1 MSEESR
7 SASVSARVVFV
18 QMDNSRSIAPDAV
31 FVMKQAFWLM
41 LVLSIVACGRS
52 ERMDALYAQRCLG
65 CHGQAGNGDGPLA
78 QSLPVPPP
86 DFRDT
91 VERKTNSQIR
101 RAIAEGQG
109 TMPAFSPALLQS
121 EISDMLQMV
130 RFLSREGRET
140 RWWEKF
146 DTLVVA
152 HCSLPW
158 ETILGYDEPAEQPK
172 P

>member
-1 MSEESR
+1 MSERSR
-7 SASVSARVVFV
+7 SFSDFARVFFV
-18 QMDNSRSIAPDAV
+18 HIHSTHRKMGGYAMIV
-31 FVMKQAFWLM
+31 KQVLWLRF
-41 LVLSIVACGRS
+41 LLSTVACGRS

-65 CHGQAGNGDGPLA
+65 CHGQAGKGDGPLA
-78 QSLPVPPP
+78 QSLPVRPP
-86 DFRDT
+86 DFRET
-91 VERKTNSQIR
+91 VERRTNSQIR
-101 RAIAEGQG
+101 RAIDEGQG
-109 TMPAFSPALLQS
+109 TMPAFSPALRQS

-130 RFLSREGRET
+130 RFLSRDGRET

-158 ETILGYDEPAEQPK
+158 ETILGYDEPVEASK

>member
-1 MSEESR
+1 MI
-7 SASVSARVVFV
+7 VTKQTLWLVF
-18 QMDNSRSIAPDAV
+18 
-31 FVMKQAFWLM
+31 L
-41 LVLSIVACGRS
+41 LSTVACGRN

-65 CHGQAGNGDGPLA
+65 CHGPAGNGDGPLA
-78 QSLPVPPP
+78 QSLPVRPP

-91 VERKTNSQIR
+91 VERLTNSQIR
-101 RAIAEGQG
+101 KAVAEGKG
-109 TMPAFSPALLQS
+109 TMPAFSPALRQS

-158 ETILGYDEPAEQPK
+158 ETILGYDEPAEQSRR
-172 P
+172 

>member
-1 MSEESR
+1 MI
-7 SASVSARVVFV
+7 V
-18 QMDNSRSIAPDAV
+18 I
-31 FVMKQAFWLM
+31 KQSLWLM
-41 LVLSIVACGRS
+41 ILLSIVACGRN

-65 CHGQAGNGDGPLA
+65 CHGQAGDGDGPLA
-78 QSLPVPPP
+78 GSLPVRPP

-101 RAIAEGQG
+101 KAIAEGRG
-109 TMPAFSPALLQS
+109 TMPAFSPALRQS

-158 ETILGYDEPAEQPK
+158 ETILGYGEPVEESK

>member
-1 MSEESR
+1 M
-7 SASVSARVVFV
+7 
-18 QMDNSRSIAPDAV
+18 III
-31 FVMKQAFWLM
+31 KQALSLM
-41 LVLSIVACGRS
+41 LLLSTVVCGRS
-52 ERMDALYAQRCLG
+52 ERMDALYAQRCFG
-65 CHGQAGNGDGPLA
+65 CHGQSGNGDGPLA
-78 QSLPVPPP
+78 QSLPVRPP
-86 DFRDT
+86 DFRET

-101 RAIAEGQG
+101 RAIAEGRG
-109 TMPAFSPALLQS
+109 TMPAFSPALRQS

-158 ETILGYDEPAEQPK
+158 ETILGYDEPITESK
-172 P
+172 R

>member
-1 MSEESR
+1 MI
-7 SASVSARVVFV
+7 VT
-18 QMDNSRSIAPDAV
+18 
-31 FVMKQAFWLM
+31 KQALWLIF
-41 LVLSIVACGRS
+41 LLGTVACGRS

-65 CHGQAGNGDGPLA
+65 CHGPAGNGDGPLA
-78 QSLPVPPP
+78 RSLPARPP
-86 DFRDT
+86 DFRQT
-91 VERKTNSQIR
+91 VERRTNNQIR

-109 TMPAFSPALLQS
+109 TMPAFSPALRQS

-158 ETILGYDEPAEQPK
+158 ETILGYDEPVEELK
-172 P
+172 R

>member
-1 MSEESR
+1 MISKR
-7 SASVSARVVFV
+7 
-18 QMDNSRSIAPDAV
+18 IGI
-31 FVMKQAFWLM
+31 
-41 LVLSIVACGRS
+41 VLLLFLFQWGCGRS

-65 CHGQAGNGDGPLA
+65 CHGRAGNGDGPLA
-78 QSLPVPPP
+78 QSLPVRPP
-86 DFRDT
+86 DFRET
-91 VERKTNSQIR
+91 VERRTNSQIR

-109 TMPAFSPALLQS
+109 TMPAFSPALRHS

-140 RWWEKF
+140 RWWENF

-158 ETILGYDEPAEQPK
+158 ETILGYDEPLEKSQR
-172 P
+172 

>member
-1 MSEESR
+1 MILLKSSLFMFTGYRTLDGIPEVGWT
-7 SASVSARVVFV
+7 SAMLAT
-18 QMDNSRSIAPDAV
+18 
-31 FVMKQAFWLM
+31 KQVLCLM
-41 LVLSIVACGRS
+41 FLLSTLACGRN

-65 CHGQAGNGDGPLA
+65 CHGQSGNGDGPLA
-78 QSLPVPPP
+78 QSLPVRPP
-86 DFRDT
+86 DFRET

-101 RAIAEGQG
+101 RTIAEGRG
-109 TMPAFSPALLQS
+109 AMPAFSPALHQS

-146 DTLVVA
+146 DTLVIA

-158 ETILGYDEPAEQPK
+158 EAVLGYDEPVEDSK
-172 P
+172 R

>member
-1 MSEESR
+1 MI
-7 SASVSARVVFV
+7 VT
-18 QMDNSRSIAPDAV
+18 
-31 FVMKQAFWLM
+31 KQALWLM
-41 LVLSIVACGRS
+41 ILLSIVACGRN

-65 CHGQAGNGDGPLA
+65 CHGQAGDGDGPLA
-78 QSLPVPPP
+78 RSLPVRPP

-101 RAIAEGQG
+101 RAIAEGRG
-109 TMPAFSPALLQS
+109 TMPAFSPALSQA

-158 ETILGYDEPAEQPK
+158 ETILGYDEPVEESK
-172 P
+172 R